1 MYSFTYWS
9 RTALRQTNKQ
19 NKNKI
24 KQVIKTCCQY
34 EKTALGSSVLLNF
47 KIVFFNH
54 WLIWAQSS
62 RGLHCVA
69 VWGSYPSITSLQNT
83 WQVAQS
89 KFWHVQGECN
99 WTLVHRNI
107 WVCKFFK
114 KQKKTLICSHYEQR
128 VQTCGWIGCFSSVR
142 ELFVDKTVF
151 TSSQKWMCT
160 LLSAFLFC

>member
-1 MYSFTYWS
+1 MYFQRIRLLNVNLCVYMYSFTYWS
-9 RTALRQTNKQ
+9 RTALRKTNKQ

-114 KQKKTLICSHYEQR
+114 KQKKILYAAIMSREYKHVDGLAVL
-128 VQTCGWIGCFSSVR
+128 VQWASY
-142 ELFVDKTVF
+142 L
-151 TSSQKWMCT
+151 
-160 LLSAFLFC
+160 